1 MFRKKKKEKKNG
13 PNLTR
18 EEMVKL
24 VEQNFQ
30 LAKKY
35 ASAGNVSGTEMSLE
49 NVMEYAQK
57 IGRSFDSR
65 EIGEINLMAYERG
78 EKALRKRAKELQ
90 EAGKMHEAQQAAGLA
105 ITYGNE
111 AKMLK
116 YSLS

>member
-1 MFRKKKKEKKNG
+1 MFRRKKEEKESG

-18 EEMVKL
+18 EDMVEL
-24 VEQNFQ
+24 VEGNFQ

-49 NVMEYAQK
+49 NVMQYAQK

-65 EIGEINLMAYERG
+65 EIGKIKLMAYERG
-78 EKALRKRAKELQ
+78 EKVLRERAKELQ

-116 YSLS
+116 YSLG